1 MPRFEI
7 PISRSSTV
15 IDGRPVFIEL
25 GAHSVDTDWPT
36 LKGRMTMKLFTVGKV
51 GCFCEAVAF
60 STETRRGEIVKIA
73 VVQLKV
79 EPFDHKLATAMGCEG
94 VRQTLFKLGHPDP
107 NPILGSH
114 IDLAVGMPR
123 QILKVFEAPD
133 VAKGSIAFD
142 QARIFGV
149 HALGQKDASG
159 FALRLKA
166 SFGPLSARELEFLN
180 QWRLSQ
186 KFVSFD
192 EAEPGMFD
200 EPVEENEDDEPEP
213 ASGQTPMFDTEPDG
227 KPVGACRPLQQLLK
241 DAGAVILVSEIAAWT
256 AEQCDEASAWATAQI
271 AASAKDKAG
280 HHTSVKWPAH
290 VAAASGSRQRDDV
303 PERAHRRLHSH
314 QNKKQPARKR
324 KARR

>member
-7 PISRSSTV
+7 PPSRTSEV
-15 IDGRPVFIEL
+15 IDGVPVFTEI
-25 GAHSVDTDWPT
+25 GAHSIDTDWPQ
-36 LKGRMTMKLFTVGKV
+36 LRRGVPMKLFTVGKV

-60 STETRRGEIVKIA
+60 STETRRGEVVKIA

-79 EPFDHKLATAMGCEG
+79 EPFDHKLAAAMGCEG
-94 VRQTLFKLGHPDP
+94 VRTTLFKLNHPDP
-107 NPILGSH
+107 NPILGNH
-114 IDLAVGMPR
+114 IDLAVGVPR

-133 VAKGSIAFD
+133 VARGSIAFD

-166 SFGPLSARELEFLN
+166 SFGPLSAKELEFLN

-200 EPVEENEDDEPEP
+200 EPADEDDEADQQT
-213 ASGQTPMFDTEPDG
+213 ASGQTPMFDTDKDG
-227 KPVGACRPLQQLLK
+227 KPL
-241 DAGAVILVSEIAAWT
+241 DAGAPH
-256 AEQCDEASAWATAQI
+256 
-271 AASAKDKAG
+271 K
-280 HHTSVKWPAH
+280 
-290 VAAASGSRQRDDV
+290 
-303 PERAHRRLHSH
+303 PERAHRRLLSH
-314 QNKKQPARKR
+314 ASKKKSARAKGR
-324 KARR
+324 GRR